1 MGKTTTKRPKALAQ
15 PSPKPAI
22 LLGSR
27 GEALEFAEDFDRA
40 EAYVTGLYR
49 LFRPPSKLP
58 MSQWA
63 DRYRVLSSE
72 SSAEPGQWVT
82 AKAPYEKDIMDAISD
97 PWTPKVAV
105 QKASQLGITD
115 CGILNSVGYFMT
127 EDPCPILVVQPTVE
141 MAEAFSTDRLAP
153 MIRDSPRLTPLIA
166 DPKSRDSGNTLRR
179 KSFKGGYI
187 ALAGANSAATLSGRP
202 VRVAL
207 FDDVDRYPAS
217 AGTEGNP
224 LQLGIAR
231 TSAFW
236 NRKIV
241 IISSPGIKGVSHI
254 EREMAQ
260 STQEH
265 WYLPC
270 AMCGFMQVLA
280 WDRIRFTDLAHRCVN
295 CGEHT
300 FKYQWLM
307 GKGEWRA
314 HRPKDELGRKV
325 TTRGFY
331 LSGLY
336 NPWIEWDILRDEF
349 IRAVRANEEG
359 DVEPLKA
366 FNNTRLGELH
376 DDTGQ
381 KVEVDLY
388 KERREVYVGE
398 VPAGVLVLTAGV
410 DVHERTINYE
420 VVGWGKGRE
429 SWGIEYGILDGDPRE
444 DDVWKLLDEA
454 VFRRVFTTH
463 DDKRMRA
470 KKICVDSGYASDF
483 VYHYTKLRQPRC
495 VSVRGEGGLGKPFI
509 KGAGTL
515 TKSNNARLFTL
526 GVDSGKE
533 EIVNRLIVPSA
544 GAGYCHFPKH
554 PNDEPC
560 RGYDEEYFKGLTAER
575 RIVKSKN
582 GFPTYMWT
590 KLLSQ
595 RNEPFDCRN
604 YALAGVA
611 LPMTGIKLETMVRDL
626 YEPPKATEA
635 ASSRFGSQGTALI
648 GAPPVAGEPTKFG
661 ATNRPMH

>member
-1 MGKTTTKRPKALAQ
+1 
-15 PSPKPAI
+15 
-22 LLGSR
+22 
-27 GEALEFAEDFDRA
+27 
-40 EAYVTGLYR
+40 
-49 LFRPPSKLP
+49 
-58 MSQWA
+58 
-63 DRYRVLSSE
+63 
-72 SSAEPGQWVT
+72 
-82 AKAPYEKDIMDAISD
+82 MDAISD
-97 PWTPKVAV
+97 HLVPTVAV
-105 QKASQLGITD
+105 QKAAQIGITD
-115 CGILNSVGYFMT
+115 SAILNPVGYFMS

-141 MAEAFSTDRLAP
+141 MAEAFSTDRFAP
-153 MIRDSPRLTPLIA
+153 MIRDSPRLRHLIA

-179 KSFKGGYI
+179 KSFKGGYV

-270 AMCGFMQVLA
+270 AMCGWMQVLA
-280 WDRIRFTDLAHRCVN
+280 WKRVRFSDLTHKCIN

-300 FKYQWLM
+300 LKYQWLL

-314 HRPKDELGRKV
+314 HRPVDERGRKV

-349 IRAVRANEEG
+349 IRAVKANEEG

-381 KVEVDLY
+381 KVEIDLY
-388 KERREVYVGE
+388 KERREVYDGE

-410 DVHERTINYE
+410 DVHERTVNYE
-420 VVGWGKGRE
+420 IVGWGKGRE

-454 VFRRVFTTH
+454 VYRRILTTH
-463 DDKRMRA
+463 DGKLMRV
-470 KKICVDSGYASDF
+470 KKMCVDSNYASDF
-483 VYHYTKLRQPRC
+483 VYAYTKQRQPRA
-495 VSVRGEGGLGKPFI
+495 VSIRGEGGLGKPFVKGIGTFI
-509 KGAGTL
+509 KPSRAHL
-515 TKSNNARLFTL
+515 VTL

-533 EIVNRLIVPSA
+533 EIVNRLLVDKVGP
-544 GAGYCHFPKH
+544 GYCHFPCDEHRSKQLDGRTLV
-554 PNDEPC
+554 NDPT
-560 RGYDEEYFKGLTAER
+560 RGYDEDYFRGLTAER
-575 RIVKSKN
+575 RVTKSKF
-582 GFPTYMWT
+582 GFRTYIWS
-590 KLLSQ
+590 KRLSQ

-604 YALAGVA
+604 YALGA
-611 LPMTGIKLETMVRDL
+611 LMMPWTGIKLDTMKRDVFVSPDKREPAQGTTFGAQGSML
-626 YEPPKATEA
+626 TRPSKEPPA
-635 ASSRFGSQGTALI
+635 GGGT
-648 GAPPVAGEPTKFG
+648 TFG
-661 ATNRPMH
+661 AQNRPIV